1 MTIRGFSLW
10 AILLVSPF
18 FLLAQKT
25 ETERSWNQPV
35 EPFKIIGNIYYVGAN
50 EITSFLITTPQ
61 GHILIDGG
69 FVETAPQIVANIKKL
84 GFKPGDVKFLLN
96 SQSHHDH
103 AGGFAELKLV
113 TGGKLAIMEQDKAQI
128 ENGGRGD
135 FAWGD
140 AGLFP
145 AVKVDRTL
153 RDGDTIALGETTLRA
168 VRTPGH
174 TKGCTTWTMR
184 ATENGKPYN
193 VVWVCS
199 TTAPGYKLVGNSNYP
214 NIVEDYQRTFEILR
228 KLPCDVFLASH
239 GNFFNLE
246 EKSRQ
251 ARTNAARNPFVDP
264 DGYRQF
270 LDQTQRDF
278 GAELKRQSAQARQ
291 SD

>member
-35 EPFKIIGNIYYVGAN
+35 EPFKIIGNIYYVGAS
-50 EITSFLITTPQ
+50 EIASFLIATPQ

-69 FVETAPQIVANIKKL
+69 FEETAPQILANIKKL
-84 GFKPGDVKFLLN
+84 GFKPGEVKYLLN
-96 SQSHHDH
+96 SQSHSDH
-103 AGGFAELKLV
+103 AGGFAELKRA
-113 TGGKLAIMEQDKAQI
+113 TGAKLAIMEQDKA
-128 ENGGRGD
+128 EVEAGGRGD

-140 AGLFP
+140 TMLFP

-153 RDGDTIALGETTLRA
+153 HDGDALALGGASLKA
-168 VRTPGH
+168 LRTPGH
-174 TKGCTTWTMR
+174 TKGCTTWTTT
-184 ATENGKPYN
+184 ATENDKPYN

-199 TTAPGYKLVGNSNYP
+199 TTAPGYKLVGNTQYP
-214 NIVEDYQRTFEILR
+214 NIVQDYRRTFEILK

-246 EKSRQ
+246 VKSKQIR
-251 ARTNAARNPFVDP
+251 ADAARNPFIDP
-264 DGYRQF
+264 DGYQQF
-270 LDQTQRDF
+270 LERTQRDF
-278 GAELKRQSAQARQ
+278 ETELKRQSATE
-291 SD
+291 

>member
-18 FLLAQKT
+18 LLFAQKT

-35 EPFKIIGNIYYVGAN
+35 EPFKIIENIYYVGAN

-69 FVETAPQIVANIKKL
+69 FVETAPQILVNIKKL
-84 GFKPGDVKFLLN
+84 GIRHEDVKILLN

-103 AGGFAELKLV
+103 AGGFAELKRV
-113 TGGKLAIMEQDKAQI
+113 TGAKLAIMEQDKAQI
-128 ENGGRGD
+128 ESGGRND

-140 AGLFP
+140 AGLYP
-145 AVKVDRTL
+145 VVKVDRIL
-153 RDGDTIALGETTLRA
+153 RDGDTIALGGTTLRA

-174 TKGCTTWTMR
+174 TKGCTTWTMT

-199 TTAPGYKLVGNSNYP
+199 TTAPGYKLVGNTNYP
-214 NIVEDYQRTFEILR
+214 NIVQDYRRTFDILK

-246 EKSRQ
+246 EKSKQ
-251 ARTNAARNPFVDP
+251 IRTDAARNSFIDP
-264 DGYRQF
+264 DGYRHF
-270 LDQTQRDF
+270 LEQTQRDF
-278 GAELKRQSAQARQ
+278 ETELERQSAR
-291 SD
+291 SE

>member
-35 EPFKIIGNIYYVGAN
+35 EPFKIIGNIYYVGAS
-50 EITSFLITTPQ
+50 EIASFLIATPQ

-69 FVETAPQIVANIKKL
+69 FEETAPQILANIKKL
-84 GFKPGDVKFLLN
+84 GFKPGEVKYLLN
-96 SQSHHDH
+96 SQSHSDH
-103 AGGFAELKLV
+103 AGGFAELKRA
-113 TGGKLAIMEQDKAQI
+113 TGAKLAIMEQDKA
-128 ENGGRGD
+128 EVEAGGRGD

-140 AGLFP
+140 TMLFP

-153 RDGDTIALGETTLRA
+153 HDGDALALGGASLKA
-168 VRTPGH
+168 LRTPGH
-174 TKGCTTWTMR
+174 TKGCTTWTTT
-184 ATENGKPYN
+184 ATENDKPYN

-199 TTAPGYKLVGNSNYP
+199 TTAPGYKLVGNTQYP
-214 NIVEDYQRTFEILR
+214 NIVQDYRRTFEILK

-246 EKSRQ
+246 EKSKQIR
-251 ARTNAARNPFVDP
+251 ADAARNPFIDP
-264 DGYRQF
+264 DGYQQF
-270 LDQTQRDF
+270 LERTQRDF
-278 GAELKRQSAQARQ
+278 ETELKRQSATE
-291 SD
+291 

>member
-18 FLLAQKT
+18 LLLAQKT

-69 FVETAPQIVANIKKL
+69 FVETAPQILVNIKKL
-84 GFKPGDVKFLLN
+84 GFRHEDVKFLLN

-103 AGGFAELKLV
+103 AGGFAELKRV
-113 TGGKLAIMEQDKAQI
+113 TGAKLAIMEQDKAQI
-128 ENGGRGD
+128 ESGGRGD

-140 AGLFP
+140 AGLYP
-145 AVKVDRTL
+145 AVKVDRAL
-153 RDGDTIALGETTLRA
+153 HDGDTIALGGTTLRA
-168 VRTPGH
+168 LRTPGH
-174 TKGCTTWTMR
+174 TKGCTTWTMT
-184 ATENGKPYN
+184 ATENGKSYN

-199 TTAPGYKLVGNSNYP
+199 TTAPGYKLVRNTNYP
-214 NIVEDYQRTFEILR
+214 NIVQDYRRTFEILK

-239 GNFFNLE
+239 GNFFNFE
-246 EKSRQ
+246 EKSGQ
-251 ARTNAARNPFVDP
+251 ARINAAQNPFVDP

-270 LDQTQRDF
+270 LDQTQREF
-278 GAELKRQSAQARQ
+278 ETEVERQSAQ
-291 SD
+291 SK

>member
-1 MTIRGFSLW
+1 MAIRGFTLW

-18 FLLAQKT
+18 LLFAQKT
-25 ETERSWNQPV
+25 ETERSWNRPV

-61 GHILIDGG
+61 GHIVVDGG
-69 FVETAPQIVANIKKL
+69 FVETAPQILANIKKL
-84 GFKPGDVKFLLN
+84 GFEPEDVKFLLN

-103 AGGFAELKLV
+103 AGGFAELKRV
-113 TGGKLAIMEQDKAQI
+113 TGAKLAIMEQDKAQI
-128 ENGGRGD
+128 ENGGKGD

-153 RDGDTIALGETTLRA
+153 HDGDMIALGGTTLRA

-174 TKGCTTWTMR
+174 TKGCTTWTMTV
-184 ATENGKPYN
+184 TEIGTPYN

-199 TTAPGYKLVGNSNYP
+199 TTAPGYKLLGNVNYP
-214 NIVEDYQRTFEILR
+214 NIVQDYHRTFDILK

-239 GNFFNLE
+239 GNFFDLD
-246 EKSRQ
+246 EKSKQ
-251 ARTNAARNPFVDP
+251 VRTNTAQNPFIDP

-270 LDQTQRDF
+270 LEQSQHDF
-278 GAELKRQSAQARQ
+278 EAEVKRQQAGQ
-291 SD
+291 LD

>member
-35 EPFKIIGNIYYVGAN
+35 EPFKIIGNIYYVGAS
-50 EITSFLITTPQ
+50 EIASFLIATPQ

-69 FVETAPQIVANIKKL
+69 FEETAPQILANIKKL
-84 GFKPGDVKFLLN
+84 GFKPGEVKYLLN
-96 SQSHHDH
+96 SQSHSDH
-103 AGGFAELKLV
+103 AGGFAELKRA
-113 TGGKLAIMEQDKAQI
+113 TGAKLAIMEQDKA
-128 ENGGRGD
+128 EVEAGGRGD

-140 AGLFP
+140 TMLFP

-153 RDGDTIALGETTLRA
+153 HDGDALALGGASLKA
-168 VRTPGH
+168 LRTPGH
-174 TKGCTTWTMR
+174 TKGCTTWTTT
-184 ATENGKPYN
+184 ATENDKPYN

-199 TTAPGYKLVGNSNYP
+199 TTAPGYKLVGNTQYP
-214 NIVEDYQRTFEILR
+214 NIVQDYRRTFEILK

-246 EKSRQ
+246 EKSKQIR
-251 ARTNAARNPFVDP
+251 ADAARNPFIDP
-264 DGYRQF
+264 DGYQQF
-270 LDQTQRDF
+270 LERTQRDF
-278 GAELKRQSAQARQ
+278 ETELKRQSTTE
-291 SD
+291 